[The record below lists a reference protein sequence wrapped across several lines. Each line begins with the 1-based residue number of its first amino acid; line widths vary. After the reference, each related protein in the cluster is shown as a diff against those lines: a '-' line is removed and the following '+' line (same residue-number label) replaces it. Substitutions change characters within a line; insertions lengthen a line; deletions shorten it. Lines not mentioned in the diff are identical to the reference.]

1 MSDSKFE
8 SLITNGEII
17 MNTEYPPT
25 NFIVEN
31 FIPESGLSI
40 FAASPKTGKSLAM
53 TQLCCRVSGNDTE
66 FLGLKILKNGPVL
79 YMALE
84 DTEARLKTRFLKQK
98 LNPTENMKIVFSWT
112 HDEKAISDLDLY
124 LTEHPE
130 IILVVIDTKAKI
142 CEEQGLKNSYQE
154 DYNFLGQIK
163 SCADKHGIAIILVTH
178 LRKRHDDED
187 VFNEICGTSAIMGT
201 ADSIMILKRTRNQNR
216 GILSLT
222 SRDYEEREMEIY
234 LDYETLTWH
243 SNGETSTAIPNM
255 TPERQQI
262 ITALKELGGV
272 ASPKSIATKLGKD
285 NKRIGN
291 LLAKMETY
299 GFVKKSKKVRGK
311 WTLPDLI
318 EKDFSDS
325 NELEDDYVIE

>member
-1 MSDSKFE
+1 MTESKFD
-8 SLITNGEII
+8 SIITNGEII
-17 MNTEYPPT
+17 MKTNYPST
-25 NFIVEN
+25 KFIVDN
-31 FIPESGLSI
+31 LIPEIGLII
-40 FAASPKTGKSLAM
+40 FAAPPKTGKSLCM
-53 TQLCCRVSGNDTE
+53 TQLLCCVSGE
-66 FLGLKILKNGPVL
+66 SSHFLGLNVSQKGPVL

-98 LNPTENMKIVFSWT
+98 LCPNKNLKIVFNWA
-112 HDEKAISDLDLY
+112 HDEKAISDLDLF
-124 LTEHPE
+124 LAEHPE
-130 IILVVIDTKAKI
+130 IILVVVDTKAKI

-163 SCADKHGIAIILVTH
+163 NCADKHGIAIILVTH

-201 ADSIMILKRTRNQNR
+201 ADSIMILKRARNQNR

-222 SRDYEEREMEIY
+222 SRDFEEREIEIY

-262 ITALKELGGV
+262 ITTLKELGG
-272 ASPKSIATKLGKD
+272 AATPKSIASKLGKD
-285 NKRIGN
+285 NKAVGN
-291 LLAKMETY
+291 LLSTMEKY
-299 GFVKKSKKVRGK
+299 GFVKKSPKVRGY
-311 WTLPDLI
+311 WILPNFSS
-318 EKDFSDS
+318 KDFADSDDS
-325 NELEDDYVIE
+325 EEDYVIE